1 MKRGI
6 MKENELE
13 SCNDDQQA
21 LLERPSWQ
29 IEPAAAADFDLLADL
44 RHLAMKDNME
54 ANGMFDHELYRQY
67 FKDSFDPAFTWK
79 IIENDEVLG
88 FYVLWDK
95 QDHLYLER
103 LYFHPNAQGRGIGA
117 EILTL
122 LKQQASTQTK
132 PIRLDVLPKSRANPF
147 YLRHGFEL
155 IEEREEEKVY
165 EWRGEG
171 SKEFA

>member
-1 MKRGI
+1 MMKQ
-6 MKENELE
+6 NELE
-13 SCNDDQQA
+13 SCNGDQQA

-29 IEPAAAADFDLLADL
+29 IEPAAAADFDLLADI

-54 ANGMFDHELYRQY
+54 ANGMFDHELYQQY
-67 FKDSFDPAFTWK
+67 FQDSFDPATTWK
-79 IIENDEVLG
+79 IIENDDVLG

-122 LKQQASTQTK
+122 LKQQATAQTK

-147 YLRHGFEL
+147 YLRHGFKL
-155 IEEREEEKVY
+155 VEEREEEKVY
-165 EWRGEG
+165 EWRVEG
-171 SKEFA
+171 HKVSA